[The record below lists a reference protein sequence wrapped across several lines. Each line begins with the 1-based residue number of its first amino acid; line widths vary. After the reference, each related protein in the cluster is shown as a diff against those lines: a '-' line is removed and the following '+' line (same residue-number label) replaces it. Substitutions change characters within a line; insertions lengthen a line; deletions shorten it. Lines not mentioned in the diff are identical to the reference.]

1 MPVLCLYGTR
11 KSNPR
16 VKSELCKQ
24 QYSVTHFDWS
34 HLGHVIVLWQVQK
47 ILCYCTVFALIHF
60 EFEGNFQVQVP
71 RGLYLKGRF
80 NERVFELPV
89 WGAYIWRGLF
99 SEFYGI
105 LNSRQDRSNGLPVAG
120 QISALFEI
128 PVGMCSKARVTHLII
143 KVPYNVLLGDT
154 TNANNVSPKNSA
166 VARLDV
172 LGGG

>member
-1 MPVLCLYGTR
+1 MLRPW
-11 KSNPR
+11 
-16 VKSELCKQ
+16 
-24 QYSVTHFDWS
+24 QYSVTHFDCN

-105 LNSRQDRSNGLPVAG
+105 LNSRQDRSNGLLS
-120 QISALFEI
+120 Q
-128 PVGMCSKARVTHLII
+128 ARFLPCLRYLWACVRRRGPLI
-143 KVPYNVLLGDT
+143 
-154 TNANNVSPKNSA
+154 
-166 VARLDV
+166 
-172 LGGG
+172 